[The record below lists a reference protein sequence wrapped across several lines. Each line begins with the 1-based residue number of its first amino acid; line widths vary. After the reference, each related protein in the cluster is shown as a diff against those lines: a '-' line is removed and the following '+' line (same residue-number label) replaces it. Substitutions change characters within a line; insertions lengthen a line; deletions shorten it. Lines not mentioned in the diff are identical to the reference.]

1 MPPEQGGFKPRFFNF
16 YGGFVVSVRIGV
28 VGAGIFGVNHL
39 NAFRQLSYLG
49 VAELAAVAEVN
60 EKRAEWVRANYG
72 VPVYLD
78 YNEMLEKESL
88 DGVTVVT
95 PDHLHKPV
103 VLAAV
108 ASGKHVLVEKPLDTT
123 VEGCVEMVEAAKKA
137 NVLLQVDFHKRY
149 DPEHIEMERRISA
162 GEFGKI
168 LYGSVCMEDRIEVPV
183 EWFPH
188 WAPSSSPGWF
198 LGVHF
203 YDLVRWVIKSN
214 GKTVF
219 ARGRKETLKNDYNID
234 TYDSISA
241 MVEFQNGAVVSFD
254 TSWILPRGFEAIVN
268 QEIRL
273 VGTKG
278 VWEIDSQYRGSRSC
292 VEGEGMRTYNNNFL
306 REAVDKQGRQIFK
319 GYGIESIEDF
329 AYNIQSLKEGKTL
342 KDLEGTY
349 PSGEDGLEVTKI
361 AAAVHESART
371 GKVVEIS

>member
-1 MPPEQGGFKPRFFNF
+1 MSIK
-16 YGGFVVSVRIGV
+16 VGV

-49 VAELAAVAEVN
+49 VAELGAVAEIN
-60 EKRAEWVRANYG
+60 EERAKWVEDNYG
-72 VPVYLD
+72 CPVYRD
-78 YNEMLEKESL
+78 YNEMFANAGI
-88 DGVTVVT
+88 DAVTVVT
-95 PDHLHKPV
+95 PDHLHKPIT
-103 VLAAV
+103 LAA
-108 ASGKHVLVEKPLDTT
+108 AAAGKHVLVEKPLDVT
-123 VEGCVEMVEAAKKA
+123 VEGCRAMIDAAKKA

-149 DPEHIEMERRISA
+149 DPDHIALERRVSA
-162 GEFGKI
+162 GEFGEV
-168 LYGSVCMEDRIEVPV
+168 LYGSVCMEDRIEVPS
-183 EWFPH
+183 EWLKR

-219 ARGRKETLKNDYNID
+219 ARGHKGLLRDEYEVD
-234 TYDSISA
+234 TWDAINA
-241 MVEFQNGAVVSFD
+241 TVEFENGAVFSFN
-254 TSWILPRGFEAIVN
+254 TSWILPKSFEAIVN

-292 VEGEGMRTYNNNFL
+292 AEGEGMRTWNNNFM
-306 REAVDKQGRQIFK
+306 REAKDKQGRVIYR

-329 AYNIQSLKEGKTL
+329 AYNVQAIKGGATIESLAGA
-342 KDLEGTY
+342 Y

-361 AAAVHESART
+361 GVAVHESISS
-371 GKVVEIS
+371 GKVIEIAG